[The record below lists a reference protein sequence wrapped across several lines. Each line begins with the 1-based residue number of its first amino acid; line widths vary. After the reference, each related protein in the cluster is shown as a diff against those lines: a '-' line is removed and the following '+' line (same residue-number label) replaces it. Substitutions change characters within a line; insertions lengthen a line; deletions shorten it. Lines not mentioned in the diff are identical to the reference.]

1 MSHIRHLK
9 LVTEDVRVLRT
20 MNITENSDLN
30 KMGKSSKFSAR
41 EMARTFREHA
51 VLVKDLTSFPAL
63 ISRDPQ

>member
-1 MSHIRHLK
+1 MSLIRHLK

-51 VLVKDLTSFPAL
+51 VLVKDLISFPAL

>member
-51 VLVKDLTSFPAL
+51 VLVKDLISFPAL

>member
-51 VLVKDLTSFPAL
+51 VLVKDPISFPAL